1 MAKSSAEQSP
11 YQNRDQSSGT
21 ESQTPSS
28 IQDEVQYWG
37 SDKLK
42 GRVALVTGGD
52 SGIGR
57 AVAIFFA
64 IEGADIAIMY
74 LDEHEDAQQTKEMV
88 ERLGRR
94 CVTYAGDIG
103 EEQLCHQ
110 CVEQTIQEFGR
121 LDILVNNAAEQHP
134 QKSIEHI
141 SAEQLERTFRTN
153 IFAYFYMTKVALPY
167 LKPGSTIIN
176 TTSVAAYRGNPQLL
190 DYAATKGAIVAFTR
204 SLSQSLMAKNIRVN
218 GVAPGPI
225 LTPLLSTFEEPEC
238 KELYDSSVPMK
249 RVGVP
254 EEVAPC
260 YVFLASDDSSYMSG
274 QILHPNG
281 GEVING

>member
-1 MAKSSAEQSP
+1 MAKISAEQHP
-11 YQNRDQSSGT
+11 YQNREPPGT

-28 IQDEVQYWG
+28 IQDEVQYRG

-64 IEGADIAIMY
+64 VEGADIAIIY
-74 LDEHEDAQQTKEMV
+74 LAEHEDAQQTKEMV
-88 ERLGRR
+88 EKLGRR

-103 EEQLCHQ
+103 EEKLCHQ

-134 QKSIEHI
+134 QRSIEHI

-190 DYAATKGAIVAFTR
+190 DYAHQG
-204 SLSQSLMAKNIRVN
+204 
-218 GVAPGPI
+218 
-225 LTPLLSTFEEPEC
+225 
-238 KELYDSSVPMK
+238 
-249 RVGVP
+249 
-254 EEVAPC
+254 C
-260 YVFLASDDSSYMSG
+260 YRC
-274 QILHPNG
+274 LHPLSITSTHGKKHSSERCGSWPNLDSFTFYF
-281 GEVING
+281 

>member
-1 MAKSSAEQSP
+1 MARSSAEQQLS
-11 YQNRDQSSGT
+11 QNRDQPSGT

-28 IQDEVQYWG
+28 IQDTVQYRG
-37 SDKLK
+37 ADKLK
-42 GRVALVTGGD
+42 GRVALITGGD

-64 IEGADIAIMY
+64 VEGADIAIMY

-88 ERLGRR
+88 EKLGRR
-94 CVTYAGDIG
+94 CVAYSGDIG
-103 EEQLCHQ
+103 EEALCRQ
-110 CVEQTIQEFGR
+110 CVERTIQELGR

-134 QKSIEHI
+134 QTSIEHI

-204 SLSQSLMAKNIRVN
+204 SLSQALMAKNIRVN

-225 LTPLLSTFEEPEC
+225 LTPLLSTFEEPED

-260 YVFLASDDSSYMSG
+260 YVFLASDDSSFMSG

>member
-1 MAKSSAEQSP
+1 MAKTSAKQQP
-11 YQNRDQSSGT
+11 YQNRDQPSGIK
-21 ESQTPSS
+21 SQAP
-28 IQDEVQYWG
+28 VQYRG

-74 LDEHEDAQQTKEMV
+74 LDEHEDAQQTKEMI
-88 ERLGRR
+88 EKLGHR

-103 EEQLCHQ
+103 EEKLCHQ

-134 QKSIEHI
+134 QTSIEHI

-176 TTSVAAYRGNPQLL
+176 TTSVAAYRGSPQLL

-204 SLSQSLMAKNIRVN
+204 SLSQALMSKNIRVN